1 VKVVLVENW
10 YPPDTPAAV
19 ARAAGARVLLVP
31 QSPGAMKGTDT
42 YITHLDALVTMLA
55 RALAE

>member
-1 VKVVLVENW
+1 M
-10 YPPDTPAAV
+10 AV

-31 QSPGAMKGTDT
+31 QSPGAAKGTDT
-42 YITHLDALVTMLA
+42 YITHIDALVQSVT